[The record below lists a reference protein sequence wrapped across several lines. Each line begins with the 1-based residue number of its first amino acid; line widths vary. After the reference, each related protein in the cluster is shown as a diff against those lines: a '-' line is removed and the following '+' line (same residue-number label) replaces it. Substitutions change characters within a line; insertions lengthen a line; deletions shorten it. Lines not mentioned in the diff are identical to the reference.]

1 MRAQKFRYFSKL
13 VESVSNK
20 ISLLVVI
27 MRSES
32 RYEPRRGQLT
42 YSISQLPHT
51 ATCLTPLCRAQHN
64 YLRLDL

>member
-27 MRSES
+27 MSV
-32 RYEPRRGQLT
+32 
-42 YSISQLPHT
+42 
-51 ATCLTPLCRAQHN
+51 
-64 YLRLDL
+64 